1 MRVTLNVVAGPQTG
15 RNFTFDQHDTFMIGR
30 SEDSHFCLPHDR
42 FFSRHHCLV
51 EIAPPQAFLRD
62 LGSTNGTFVNGLRVE
77 STYLKHGDR
86 IQGGETVL
94 EVQVA
99 ADKHES
105 QVPVAATSNPVADKT
120 EPSLITIACINC
132 GLPAQAEASRP
143 DAKLSYLCENCR
155 DQLKKNPQPIP
166 NYQMIKVL
174 GQGGMGSVMLA
185 RSVVDGRLVAIKT
198 LLPEV
203 AVSEQSLK
211 RFMRE
216 IEVSSSLQ
224 HPNIVSYIE
233 HGTHN
238 GIVYLVTE
246 YVAGMDASRL
256 AKQRGGKLQ
265 YQQVV
270 KIIEQTLAALDFAH
284 SLGFVHRDIKEQNIL
299 VDGNYPNYISKLTDF
314 GLSKSYKQTGMSGV
328 TMVGDVAGTIAYMPP
343 EQVRDFKEVRP
354 PSDIYGIGMTAY
366 SLLTGAHALDIS
378 PNAGISE
385 TVKAIFEKPII
396 PISKRIPEVPIKV
409 AAVFETALAKQV
421 ELRWRSAGE
430 MREALLR
437 AASEF

>member
-1 MRVTLNVVAGPQTG
+1 MRVSLNVVAGPQTG
-15 RNFTFDQHDTFMIGR
+15 RAFTFDQHDTFMIGR
-30 SEDSHFCLPHDR
+30 SEDSQFCLPHDR
-42 FFSRHHCLV
+42 FFSRHHCLI

-62 LGSTNGTFVNGLRVE
+62 LGSTNGTFVNGLRVD
-77 STYLKHGDR
+77 TAHLKSGDR

-94 EVQVA
+94 EVEVLSDLTSTPSAGNPNGYTHPSVVA
-99 ADKHES
+99 VS
-105 QVPVAATSNPVADKT
+105 CLNCNVPASV
-120 EPSLITIACINC
+120 
-132 GLPAQAEASRP
+132 EASDPAMRMTYVC
-143 DAKLSYLCENCR
+143 DDCR
-155 DQLKKNPQPIP
+155 ERLKKNPQPIAG
-166 NYQMIKVL
+166 YQMIRVI

-185 RSVVDGRLVAIKT
+185 RSEKDGRAVAIKT

-203 AVSEQSLK
+203 AVSDQSLK
-211 RFMRE
+211 RFLRE
-216 IEVSSSLQ
+216 IEVASSLT
-224 HPNIVSYIE
+224 HPHIVSYID

-246 YVAGMDASRL
+246 YISGMDAARL
-256 AKQRGGKLQ
+256 AKHRGGKLD
-265 YQQVV
+265 YREVV
-270 KIIEQTLAALDFAH
+270 VIIEQTLAALDFAH

-299 VDGNYPNYISKLTDF
+299 IEGEHPRSNAKLTDF

-354 PSDIYGIGMTAY
+354 PSDLYAVGMTAY
-366 SLLTGAHALDIS
+366 SLITGAHALDIG
-378 PNAGISE
+378 PKAGISE

-396 PISKRIPEVPIKV
+396 PIAQRISGVPPKV
-409 AAVFETALAKQV
+409 AAVIETALAKQT
-421 ELRWRSAGE
+421 ELRWSNAGA

>member
-1 MRVTLNVVAGPQTG
+1 MRVTLHVVAGPQTG
-15 RNFTFDQHDTFMIGR
+15 RDFTFDQHDTFMIGR
-30 SEDSHFCLPHDR
+30 SEDAQFCLPQDR
-42 FFSRHHCLV
+42 FFSRHHCIL
-51 EIAPPQAFLRD
+51 EIAPPQCFLRD
-62 LGSTNGTFVNGLRVE
+62 LGSTNGTFVNGIRVE
-77 STYLKHGDR
+77 TAHLKHGDR

-94 EVQVA
+94 EVEVA
-99 ADKHES
+99 VDQAELFH
-105 QVPVAATSNPVADKT
+105 VPGSGERT
-120 EPSLITIACINC
+120 EPSIITIACLNC
-132 GLPAQAEASRP
+132 GVPAQAEASRP
-143 DAKLSYLCENCR
+143 DAKLSYVCDDCR
-155 DQLKKNPQPIP
+155 EKLRKNPQPIP
-166 NYQMIKVL
+166 NYQMLRVL

-185 RSVVDGRLVAIKT
+185 RSVQDGRAVAIKT

-246 YVAGMDASRL
+246 YVTGMDASRL
-256 AKQRGGKLQ
+256 AKHRGGKLN
-265 YQQVV
+265 YKEVAN
-270 KIIEQTLAALDFAH
+270 IIEQTLAALEFAH
-284 SLGFVHRDIKEQNIL
+284 KKGFVHRDIKEQNIL
-299 VDGNYPNYISKLTDF
+299 VDGSFPKYLAKLTDF

-354 PSDIYGIGMTAY
+354 PSDIYAVGMTAY

-378 PNAGISE
+378 PKAGVAE

-396 PISKRIPEVPIKV
+396 PISSRVPDV
-409 AAVFETALAKQV
+409 PSRVSTVFEMALAKQV
-421 ELRWRSAGE
+421 DRRWRTAGE
-430 MREALLR
+430 MREALLS
-437 AASEF
+437 AVQGS

>member
-15 RNFTFDQHDTFMIGR
+15 RTFTFDQHDTFMIGR

-42 FFSRHHCLV
+42 FFSRHHCIV

-94 EVQVA
+94 EVQVSG
-99 ADKHES
+99 DSYDS
-105 QVPVAATSNPVADKT
+105 QVPAAQRLSEKT
-120 EPSLITIACINC
+120 EPSLITVACINC
-132 GLPAQAEASRP
+132 GLPAKAEASRP
-143 DAKLSYLCENCR
+143 DARLSYLCENCR
-155 DQLKKNPQPIP
+155 EQLKKNPQPIP

-185 RSVVDGRLVAIKT
+185 RAVSDGQLVAIKT

-216 IEVSSSLQ
+216 IEVSSSLR

-256 AKQRGGKLQ
+256 AKQRGGKLVW
-265 YQQVV
+265 QQVV

-299 VDGNYPNYISKLTDF
+299 VDGNYPNYLAKLTDF

-354 PSDIYGIGMTAY
+354 PADIYGIGMTAY

-396 PISKRIPEVPIKV
+396 PIAKRVPEVPLKV
-409 AAVFETALAKQV
+409 SAVIETALAKQT
-421 ELRWRSAGE
+421 ELRWRTAGE

-437 AASEF
+437 ASSEF

>member
-1 MRVTLNVVAGPQTG
+1 
-15 RNFTFDQHDTFMIGR
+15 MIGR
-30 SEDSHFCLPHDR
+30 SEDAQFCLPQDR
-42 FFSRHHCLV
+42 FFSRHHCIL
-51 EIAPPQAFLRD
+51 EIAPPQCFLRD
-62 LGSTNGTFVNGLRVE
+62 LGSTNGTFVNGIRVE
-77 STYLKHGDR
+77 TAHLKHGDR

-94 EVQVA
+94 EVEVA
-99 ADKHES
+99 VDQAEIFS
-105 QVPVAATSNPVADKT
+105 QIPGSGERT
-120 EPSLITIACINC
+120 EPSIITIACLNC
-132 GLPAQAEASRP
+132 GVPAQAEASRP
-143 DAKLSYLCENCR
+143 DAKFSYVCDECR
-155 DQLKKNPQPIP
+155 EKLRKNPQPIP
-166 NYQMIKVL
+166 NYQMLRVL

-185 RSVVDGRLVAIKT
+185 RSVQDGRAVAIKT

-246 YVAGMDASRL
+246 YVTGMDASRL
-256 AKQRGGKLQ
+256 AKHRGGKLN
-265 YQQVV
+265 YKEVV
-270 KIIEQTLAALDFAH
+270 NIIEQTLAALEFAH
-284 SLGFVHRDIKEQNIL
+284 KKGFVHRDIKEQNIL
-299 VDGNYPNYISKLTDF
+299 VDGNFPRYLAKLTDF

-354 PSDIYGIGMTAY
+354 PSDIYAVGMTAY

-378 PNAGISE
+378 PKAGVAE

-396 PISKRIPEVPIKV
+396 PIANRVPDV
-409 AAVFETALAKQV
+409 PTRVSTVFEMALAKQV
-421 ELRWRSAGE
+421 DRRWRTAGE
-430 MREALLR
+430 MREALLS
-437 AASEF
+437 AVQGS

>member
-15 RNFTFDQHDTFMIGR
+15 RTFTFDQHDTFMIGR

-42 FFSRHHCLV
+42 FFSRHHCIV

-94 EVQVA
+94 EVQVIG
-99 ADKHES
+99 DLNSQPSES
-105 QVPVAATSNPVADKT
+105 PRLSEKT

-143 DAKLSYLCENCR
+143 DAKLSFLCENCR
-155 DQLKKNPQPIP
+155 EQLKKNPQPIP

-185 RSVVDGRLVAIKT
+185 RAVADGKLVAIKT

-211 RFMRE
+211 RFLRE

-246 YVAGMDASRL
+246 YVAGMDAARL
-256 AKQRGGKLQ
+256 AKQRGGKLP

-270 KIIEQTLAALDFAH
+270 KVIEQTLAALDFAH

-299 VDGNYPNYISKLTDF
+299 VDGNFPNFVSKLTDF

-354 PSDIYGIGMTAY
+354 PADIYGIGMTAY

-396 PISKRIPEVPIKV
+396 PISKRMPDVPLKV
-409 AAVFETALAKQV
+409 SAVIETALAKQV
-421 ELRWRSAGE
+421 ELRWRTAGE

-437 AASEF
+437 ASSEF

>member
-1 MRVTLNVVAGPQTG
+1 MRVTLHVVAGPQTG
-15 RNFTFDQHDTFMIGR
+15 REFTFDQHDTFMVGR
-30 SEDSHFCLPHDR
+30 SEDAQFCLPHDR
-42 FFSRHHCLV
+42 FFSRHHCII
-51 EIAPPQAFLRD
+51 EIAPPKAFLRD
-62 LGSTNGTFVNGLRVE
+62 LSSTNGTFVNGIRVD
-77 STYLKHGDR
+77 TAHLKHGDR

-94 EVQVA
+94 EVEVVA
-99 ADKHES
+99 SE
-105 QVPVAATSNPVADKT
+105 PVDITASNPQISDQT
-120 EPSLITIACINC
+120 EPSLITVACLNC
-132 GLPAQAEASRP
+132 GLPSNAEASRP
-143 DAKLSYLCENCR
+143 DAKLSFVCDDCR
-155 DQLKKNPQPIP
+155 EKLRKNPQPIP
-166 NYQMIKVL
+166 NYQMMRVL

-185 RSVVDGRLVAIKT
+185 RSERDGRAVAIKT

-203 AVSEQSLK
+203 AVSDQSLK

-216 IEVSSSLQ
+216 IEVSASLQ

-246 YVAGMDASRL
+246 FINGMDASKL
-256 AKQRGGKLQ
+256 AKHRGGKLS
-265 YQQVV
+265 YREVV
-270 KIIEQTLAALDFAH
+270 KIIEQTLQALDFAH
-284 SLGFVHRDIKEQNIL
+284 KLGFVHRDIKEQNIL
-299 VDGNYPNYISKLTDF
+299 VEGTFPNYISKLTDF

-354 PSDIYGIGMTAY
+354 PSDIYGVGMTAY
-366 SLLTGAHALDIS
+366 SLLTGAHALDIG

-396 PISKRIPEVPIKV
+396 PISRRVPDIPLKV
-409 AAVFETALAKQV
+409 AAVIETALAKQV
-421 ELRWRSAGE
+421 ELRWASAGE

-437 AASEF
+437 AII

>member
-1 MRVTLNVVAGPQTG
+1 MRVTLNVIAGPQTG
-15 RNFTFDQHDTFMIGR
+15 RKFTFDQHDTFMIGR
-30 SEDSHFCLPHDR
+30 SEDAQFCLPHDR
-42 FFSRHHCLV
+42 FFSRHHCLL
-51 EIAPPQAFLRD
+51 EIAPPQCFLRD
-62 LGSTNGTFVNGLRVE
+62 LGSTNGTFVNGIRVE
-77 STYLKHGDR
+77 TAHLKHGDR

-94 EVQVA
+94 EVEVA
-99 ADKHES
+99 ADSSEMTAPG
-105 QVPVAATSNPVADKT
+105 VPSAEQT
-120 EPSLITIACINC
+120 EPSLVTVACLNC
-132 GLPAQAEASRP
+132 GVPAKAEASRP
-143 DAKLSYLCENCR
+143 DAKLSYVCDTCR
-155 DQLKKNPQPIP
+155 EKLRKNPQPIP
-166 NYQMIKVL
+166 NYQMIRVL

-185 RSVVDGRLVAIKT
+185 RSTKDGMAVAIKT

-216 IEVSSSLQ
+216 IEVAASLQ

-238 GIVYLVTE
+238 GIVYLVSE
-246 YVAGMDASRL
+246 YVSGMDASRL
-256 AKQRGGKLQ
+256 AKKRGGKLNHKE
-265 YQQVV
+265 VV

-284 SLGFVHRDIKEQNIL
+284 GKGFVHRDIKEQNIL
-299 VDGNYPNYISKLTDF
+299 VDGTFPNYMSKLTDF

-354 PSDIYGIGMTAY
+354 PSDIYAIGMTAY

-378 PNAGISE
+378 PKAGISE
-385 TVKAIFEKPII
+385 TVKAIFEKPIV
-396 PISKRIPEVPIKV
+396 PIAQRVPEVPLKI

-421 ELRWRSAGE
+421 DLRWRSAGE

-437 AASEF
+437 AASEFS

>member
-15 RNFTFDQHDTFMIGR
+15 RTFTFDQHDTFMIGR

-42 FFSRHHCLV
+42 FFSRHHCIV

-62 LGSTNGTFVNGLRVE
+62 LGSTNGTFVNGLRVD

-94 EVQVA
+94 EVGV
-99 ADKHES
+99 
-105 QVPVAATSNPVADKT
+105 VADNFDSQTPAAQRLSEKT
-120 EPSLITIACINC
+120 EPSLITVACINC
-132 GLPAQAEASRP
+132 GLPAKAEASRP

-155 DQLKKNPQPIP
+155 EQLKKNPQPIP

-185 RSVVDGRLVAIKT
+185 RAVADGRLVAIKT

-246 YVAGMDASRL
+246 YVAGMDAARL
-256 AKQRGGKLQ
+256 AKQRGGKLP
-265 YQQVV
+265 YQQVIR
-270 KIIEQTLAALDFAH
+270 IIEQTLAALDFAH

-299 VDGNYPNYISKLTDF
+299 VDGNYPNYVSKLTDF

-354 PSDIYGIGMTAY
+354 PADIYGIGMTAY

-396 PISKRIPEVPIKV
+396 PIAKRVPEVPLKV
-409 AAVFETALAKQV
+409 SAVIETALAKQV
-421 ELRWRSAGE
+421 ELRWRTAGE

>member
-42 FFSRHHCLV
+42 FFSRHHCIV

-62 LGSTNGTFVNGLRVE
+62 LGSTNGTFVNGIRVE

-94 EVQVA
+94 EVQVIG
-99 ADKHES
+99 DLNS
-105 QVPVAATSNPVADKT
+105 QPSDHQRLSEKT

-143 DAKLSYLCENCR
+143 DAKLSFLCENCR
-155 DQLKKNPQPIP
+155 EQLKKNPQPIP

-185 RSVVDGRLVAIKT
+185 RAVADGSLVAIKT

-211 RFMRE
+211 RFLRE

-246 YVAGMDASRL
+246 YVAGMDAARL
-256 AKQRGGKLQ
+256 AKQRGGKLP

-270 KIIEQTLAALDFAH
+270 KVIEQTLAALDFAH

-299 VDGNYPNYISKLTDF
+299 VDGNFPNFISKLTDF

-354 PSDIYGIGMTAY
+354 PADIYGIGMTAY

-396 PISKRIPEVPIKV
+396 PIAKRMPEVPLKV
-409 AAVFETALAKQV
+409 SAVIETALAKQV
-421 ELRWRSAGE
+421 ELRWRTAGE

-437 AASEF
+437 AMSEF

>member
-1 MRVTLNVVAGPQTG
+1 MRVTLHVVAGPQTG
-15 RNFTFDQHDTFMIGR
+15 RDFTFDQHDTFMIGR
-30 SEDSHFCLPHDR
+30 SEDSQFCLPHDR
-42 FFSRHHCLV
+42 FFSRHHCIL
-51 EIAPPQAFLRD
+51 EIAPPQCFLRD
-62 LGSTNGTFVNGLRVE
+62 LSSTNGTFVNGIRVE
-77 STYLKHGDR
+77 TAHLKHGDR

-94 EVQVA
+94 EVEVA
-99 ADKHES
+99 GDPGES
-105 QVPVAATSNPVADKT
+105 SFNSLGKMEKT
-120 EPSLITIACINC
+120 EPSLITVLCLNC
-132 GLPAQAEASRP
+132 GVPSNAEASRP
-143 DAKLSYLCENCR
+143 DAKLSFVCDDCR
-155 DQLKKNPQPIP
+155 DKLRKNPQPIP
-166 NYQMIKVL
+166 GYQMMRVL

-185 RSVVDGRLVAIKT
+185 RSERDGRAVAIKT

-216 IEVSSSLQ
+216 IEVAASLQ
-224 HPNIVSYIE
+224 HKHIVSYIE

-246 YVAGMDASRL
+246 YVSGMDASKL
-256 AKQRGGKLQ
+256 AKHRGGKLNFKE
-265 YQQVV
+265 VA
-270 KIIEQTLAALDFAH
+270 KIIEQTLSALDFAH
-284 SLGFVHRDIKEQNIL
+284 GKGFVHRDIKEQNIL
-299 VDGNYPNYISKLTDF
+299 VDGNYPNYVSKLTDF

-354 PSDIYGIGMTAY
+354 PSDIYAIGMTAY
-366 SLLTGAHALDIS
+366 SLLTGAHALDIAA
-378 PNAGISE
+378 NAGISE

-396 PISKRIPEVPIKV
+396 PISSRIADVPLRV

-421 ELRWRSAGE
+421 ELRWRTAGE

-437 AASEF
+437 AVSSV